1 MVGGEARSC
10 GRASTN
16 FGREV
21 WPSTSYQVCEHAPQV
36 FFKRQAPKRGRVLQ
50 DRFQQ
55 GATPLCLS
63 TYNSTHVL
71 TENQEVRRDSVRS
84 YRHLLAHPGMRFPF
98 IAEHSQQYPV
108 TLLCQALDVSV
119 SGYYAW
125 RDRPVSQH
133 CREDAQ
139 LAAEIQQI
147 FLEHR
152 QVYGSPRIHAV
163 LKARGMPCSRKRV
176 VRLMQQLGLS
186 AQTKRSRKPTTK
198 SDRRARFAP
207 NRLNREFSA
216 QEPNSKWVIDTKAVE
231 TAEGWLYLAVIL
243 DLFSRLVVGWAMAAT
258 EDEQLVELALRMA
271 VVKRHP
277 PAGLLYHSDRGSE
290 FTSDRYLALL
300 AELGIE
306 VSMSRTAN
314 CYDNAAMESF
324 FASLTKEC
332 TDRTR
337 FKTRQQARSAIFEYL
352 ECFYNPVRLHSTLQ
366 YVSPVAFEHATTS
379 PMS

>member
-1 MVGGEARSC
+1 M
-10 GRASTN
+10 
-16 FGREV
+16 
-21 WPSTSYQVCEHAPQV
+21 
-36 FFKRQAPKRGRVLQ
+36 
-50 DRFQQ
+50 
-55 GATPLCLS
+55 
-63 TYNSTHVL
+63 
-71 TENQEVRRDSVRS
+71 
-84 YRHLLAHPGMRFPF
+84 
-98 IAEHSQQYPV
+98 HSQQYAV
-108 TLLCQALDVSV
+108 TLLCQALEVSV

-125 RDRPVSQH
+125 CQREVSEHQ
-133 CREDAQ
+133 REDAR
-139 LAAEIQQI
+139 LSAEIQQI

-163 LKARGMPCSRKRV
+163 LKARGVHCSRKRV

-186 AQTKRSRKPTTK
+186 AGRKRSRKPTTK
-198 SDRRARFAP
+198 SDPRARFAP
-207 NRLNREFSA
+207 NRLNREFA
-216 QEPNSKWVIDTKAVE
+216 AEEPNTKWVTDTKAVE

-243 DLFSRLVVGWAMAAT
+243 DLFSRMVVGWAMAAT

-277 PAGLLYHSDRGSE
+277 PAGLLHHSDRGSE

-300 AELGIE
+300 SDLGIE

-332 TDRTR
+332 TDRMR
-337 FKTRQQARSAIFEYL
+337 FKTRQEARSAIFEYL

-366 YVSPVAFEHATTS
+366 YMSPLAFEQVNES
-379 PMS
+379 QMS

>member
-1 MVGGEARSC
+1 
-10 GRASTN
+10 
-16 FGREV
+16 
-21 WPSTSYQVCEHAPQV
+21 
-36 FFKRQAPKRGRVLQ
+36 
-50 DRFQQ
+50 
-55 GATPLCLS
+55 
-63 TYNSTHVL
+63 
-71 TENQEVRRDSVRS
+71 
-84 YRHLLAHPGMRFPF
+84 MRFPF

-108 TLLCQALDVSV
+108 TLLCQALDGSV

-216 QEPNSKWVIDTKAVE
+216 QEPNSKWVTDTKAVE

-277 PAGLLYHSDRGSE
+277 PAGLLHHSDRGSE
-290 FTSDRYLALL
+290 CTSDRYLALL

-314 CYDNAAMESF
+314 CSDHAAMESF

-366 YVSPVAFEHATTS
+366 YVSPVAFEQATTS